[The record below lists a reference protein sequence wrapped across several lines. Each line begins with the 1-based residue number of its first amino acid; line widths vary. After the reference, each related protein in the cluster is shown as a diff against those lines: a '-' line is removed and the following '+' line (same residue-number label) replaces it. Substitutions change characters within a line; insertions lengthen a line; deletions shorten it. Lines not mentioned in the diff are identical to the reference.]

1 MPCSNIVRGRWGSR
15 DGGFARL
22 CRERV
27 VYRCAYAAM
36 DKMIAEM
43 TDSGAKQQATMH
55 LNMSKAEMKNG
66 NEVGCLAHMQ
76 EAHKVRWACSL
87 GLALNAGCGKAM
99 PTRAQARSSLARQ
112 PRVGP
117 GSCSIKASGSAKLH
131 QQ

>member
-1 MPCSNIVRGRWGSR
+1 
-15 DGGFARL
+15 
-22 CRERV
+22 
-27 VYRCAYAAM
+27 M

-99 PTRAQARSSLARQ
+99 PTRAQARVIIGAAATCRARELLDQ
-112 PRVGP
+112 GLRF
-117 GSCSIKASGSAKLH
+117 CEASPTELWCTLPARHVDNRGM
-131 QQ
+131 